1 MLPWRLLKN
10 DKKWGKF
17 KQVLIIDLC
26 SMMGMFTLLL
36 NYNKKLGNIRLS
48 PKKKG
53 SKLIVILFPS
63 PLEHD

>member
-1 MLPWRLLKN
+1 MLPWQLLKN

-26 SMMGMFTLLL
+26 SMMGTFTLLL

-48 PKKKG
+48 PKKK
-53 SKLIVILFPS
+53 VVN
-63 PLEHD
+63 